1 MCFLAL
7 SILSLEGRSLVM
19 THSKED
25 KQFNETLKRM
35 MDAKPKPHEEMKK
48 GKDGRS
54 PSAHPRGD
62 KKGHDQRS

>member
-1 MCFLAL
+1 
-7 SILSLEGRSLVM
+7 M